1 MFNYFIFKLNILL
14 IISSS
19 KQLSA
24 ISLDASSP
32 GYQLQTKIGF
42 NNKIVTKSDLQTY
55 LSDFQNQSNSQ
66 IPNVLPSGYTNFT
79 VDISKTDSKL
89 KTKTTFIIIFF

>member
-1 MFNYFIFKLNILL
+1 MFNYFIFKLIILL

-55 LSDFQNQSNSQ
+55 LSDFQNQSNS
-66 IPNVLPSGYTNFT
+66 IKKF
-79 VDISKTDSKL
+79 IASKTSDSQNWN
-89 KTKTTFIIIFF
+89 TKTMTEWNSISNSKQKWRI